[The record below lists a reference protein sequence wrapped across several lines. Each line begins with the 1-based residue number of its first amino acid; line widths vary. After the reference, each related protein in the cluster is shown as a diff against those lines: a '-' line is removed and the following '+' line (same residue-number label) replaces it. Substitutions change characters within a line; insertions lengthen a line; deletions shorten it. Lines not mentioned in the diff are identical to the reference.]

1 MTLGKPSYISS
12 VTLRH
17 SANLPICRVSPCDT
31 RQLMLYAECH
41 RLTLGKPIFFILPPK
56 LFVLLYYNTCC
67 SVLKFCTFL
76 SDFTIFRQFIL
87 VKWIFGNFLDLNCK
101 GFEYPKKVNKKMI
114 FLSLSLMWDRI
125 QGQTRNFEHRVRE
138 TWPQTCGGN
147 VWKFY
152 KKQMKSENHEIHR
165 VVTISYVEAMAK
177 NWECFGTVNTYAA
190 YKSEHLQRSFWDL
203 RSIL

>member
-1 MTLGKPSYISS
+1 MPS
-12 VTLRH
+12 VTIRH
-17 SANLPICRVSPCDT
+17 LVNLPIYRVSPCDT

-114 FLSLSLMWDRI
+114 FLSLSLFWDRI
-125 QGQTRNFEHRVRE
+125 QGQTRNFEHCVRE
-138 TWPQTCGGN
+138 HEQKC
-147 VWKFY
+147 VAE
-152 KKQMKSENHEIHR
+152 KSENSIKSKR
-165 VVTISYVEAMAK
+165 SLKITKFVELS
-177 NWECFGTVNTYAA
+177 WYHTRR
-190 YKSEHLQRSFWDL
+190 LW
-203 RSIL
+203 